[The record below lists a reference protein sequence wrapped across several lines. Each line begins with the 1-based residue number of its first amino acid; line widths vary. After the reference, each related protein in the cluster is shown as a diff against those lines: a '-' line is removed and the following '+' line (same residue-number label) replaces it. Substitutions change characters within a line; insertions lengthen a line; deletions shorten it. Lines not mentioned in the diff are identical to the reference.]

1 MTTKQRIG
9 LLTSGGDCSGLNA
22 ALRAVVHRA
31 VVSYDW
37 DVIGIENGTLG
48 LLQRAAE
55 ARPLTPADFNGT
67 LMRESGM
74 FLGSANTGNPFTFER
89 PDGSTCDRSSEV
101 AEGMRELGLDG
112 LICIPKTIDNDV
124 DVPIDGAISAYY
136 AVDIDGPVVATARGY
151 GISLGDT

>member
-31 VVSYDW
+31 VMGYDW

-48 LLQRAAE
+48 LLHRPVG

-67 LMRESGM
+67 LMR
-74 FLGSANTGNPFTFER
+74 
-89 PDGSTCDRSSEV
+89 
-101 AEGMRELGLDG
+101 
-112 LICIPKTIDNDV
+112 PKRNV
-124 DVPIDGAISAYY
+124 S
-136 AVDIDGPVVATARGY
+136 R
-151 GISLGDT
+151 